1 MELSVVQPWRRR
13 RTTASHRSSSLT
25 RMEAVTPGFQT
36 GLGGH
41 EKRASSSSS
50 SSSSLH
56 RLSMASKTMIMTEGD
71 VNIRGQ
77 QQRTQRSRSGKSVA
91 AVKELERPGKAE
103 MRGGRGTKTDDDENS
118 SGTIVRERNLS
129 NLFRLTSS
137 YGLDYSDGIHIRDGS
152 GFLDDV
158 HTSEQAMTDSG
169 RKQGDKDETK
179 VQSES
184 SPNTLPSS
192 SSVFPSYFNSQ
203 GKKNGRSSTMPGFV
217 NDRTSKRH
225 RAFQD
230 GLLIAKQAN
239 DQETAR
245 RIEKMLTSEKEVQRR
260 RKVNSEAMYSSSASV
275 PDSFVAFA
283 NEIHKVSREL
293 HKYAICIILQ
303 IFFNSLTADI
313 CCIFSLDSSFHRYHE
328 SLRKK
333 KWSWEQK
340 RNKRFIFK
348 KFAMN

>member
-1 MELSVVQPWRRR
+1 
-13 RTTASHRSSSLT
+13 
-25 RMEAVTPGFQT
+25 
-36 GLGGH
+36 
-41 EKRASSSSS
+41 
-50 SSSSLH
+50 
-56 RLSMASKTMIMTEGD
+56 MIMTEGD

-283 NEIHKVSREL
+283 NEIHKVSNGRL
-293 HKYAICIILQ
+293 LVGIAQVCHMHHFAD
-303 IFFNSLTADI
+303 FFQFTH
-313 CCIFSLDSSFHRYHE
+313 C
-328 SLRKK
+328 
-333 KWSWEQK
+333 
-340 RNKRFIFK
+340 
-348 KFAMN
+348 